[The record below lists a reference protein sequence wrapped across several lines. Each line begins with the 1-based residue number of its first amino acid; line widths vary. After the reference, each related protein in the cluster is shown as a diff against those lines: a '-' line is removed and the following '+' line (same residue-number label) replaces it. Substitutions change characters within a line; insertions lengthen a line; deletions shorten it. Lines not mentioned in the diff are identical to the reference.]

1 MNRQERH
8 GHIMAKRMIET
19 GFTEEDVK
27 IEGSLRPK
35 VPKGLHRTDKSKG
48 EPKNIY

>member
-1 MNRQERH
+1 
-8 GHIMAKRMIET
+8 MAKRMIET

-35 VPKGLHRTDKSKG
+35 CLKDYIGQTKVKENLK
-48 EPKNIY
+48 IYIDAAKLRKDA